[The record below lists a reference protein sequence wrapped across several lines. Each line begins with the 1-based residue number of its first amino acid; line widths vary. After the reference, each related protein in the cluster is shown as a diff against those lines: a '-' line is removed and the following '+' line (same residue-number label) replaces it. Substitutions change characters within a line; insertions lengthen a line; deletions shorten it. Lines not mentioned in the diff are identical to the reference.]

1 MLRPLPCRRGSLPR
15 VRVRE
20 AQNGERKTMTELG
33 TLPDEEA
40 LESTACESARALER
54 ALLGLCSAAGV
65 EACGR
70 ARRPASAAARREL
83 SPIARLTPRLASNP
97 EPEGRLI
104 KSGSSMTRSC
114 QSQGAPGGRGGEAG
128 LQAERL
134 YSHRN
139 RGCSRRQA
147 TWPQQPPPPAKNPVR
162 TSLTH
167 TSGAVPAKDARRSE
181 VGDAGRPLLGCRRSD
196 RVRAGRACE
205 ARVFPARPSAHA
217 SERTQPAVEQV
228 DSGVKA
234 ALSRS
239 FGAPLR
245 LSQPW
250 RRLPRHTPTADVPKP
265 LWHAVACDSALGRA
279 NAQTPAESPCC
290 PIECLRGNSA
300 G

>member
-1 MLRPLPCRRGSLPR
+1 MQRGWCRSLRA
-15 VRVRE
+15 RE
-20 AQNGERKTMTELG
+20 AARERGREAR
-33 TLPDEEA
+33 TL
-40 LESTACESARALER
+40 S
-54 ALLGLCSAAGV
+54 V
-65 EACGR
+65 
-70 ARRPASAAARREL
+70 
-83 SPIARLTPRLASNP
+83 ARLTPRLASNP

-114 QSQGAPGGRGGEAG
+114 QSQGAPGGRRRGEAG

-147 TWPQQPPPPAKNPVR
+147 TWPQQPPRHAKNPVR